1 MAVAPVVT
9 ETVYQLAGAG
19 VGPFATIWPYNL
31 AGDVSVFLD
40 TGAGAVEL
48 FTPGD
53 YALAPTLPTLA
64 SGGGVTLSAS
74 LQTAGVWPA
83 GTLLTLVRATP
94 NGQPSTFG
102 EAGVFSPEAS
112 EAALDNVER
121 QVQELLARAARALSL
136 PYGESAPI
144 FPDAAARVGKVLG
157 STAMGAPLWISPGF
171 TVNVSALDFPSAAA
185 AAASVIAGAPGF
197 LRTAG
202 FSAAGDGGHAL
213 YSRSVGPAAAGKFQS
228 ADGAWWK
235 LAEQVGNIRMFGALI
250 DGASADTTAW
260 NAALAWADA
269 TGRALYHPG
278 GNSIFVGN
286 MQLRSQTIIGVDSYK
301 DIPGLPIGQTSLI
314 TFKNAG
320 GGITLATAT
329 SGGFTLEKIG
339 LRGIPGTYANQ
350 VGVFFDDALRPAGQN
365 EGWPTFRDVSIGGFA
380 TGVLVGEKYQ
390 SGWMWNVYIFD
401 SVVNGYWNQAV
412 DWYHYMLTCGSST
425 VVASGYQ
432 MILGPT
438 APSAFS
444 AGAHQVV
451 GGAFFGAVNSVGIVN
466 SFGNIIIGAYIQNAS
481 GSGLVIGDP
490 GGDGANDN
498 LIEGCLFSGNNQS
511 GGARNVAGHNN
522 YDIWIRNNARYNRI
536 HNCRFASPGGGTF
549 CVAAAIALEGPNNDG
564 TIVSGAQYNMD
575 DIVTPASPAAPVAV
589 LVAALI
595 LKNSLD
601 HLLITDGLANYGEQ
615 GVYAFEQRSVDMAAI
630 AGATSV
636 AGTTLSI
643 KAGSAYLSAAA
654 AMSLPDPKYANR
666 TMRISGVNGSSFV
679 TVTAGGLG
687 GGHNTCTFA
696 AGGYVDL
703 ISISGTAWQVCAS
716 AAAVFT

>member
-121 QVQELLARAARALSL
+121 QVQELSARAARALSL

-185 AAASVIAGAPGF
+185 AAATVIAGAPGF

-213 YSRSVGPAAAGKFQS
+213 YSRSIGPAAAGKFQS

-286 MQLRSQTIIGVDSYK
+286 MQLRNQTIIGVDSYK
-301 DIPGLPIGQTSLI
+301 DIPGLPISQTSLI
-314 TFKNAG
+314 TFKNAN

-350 VGVFFDDALRPAGQN
+350 VGIFMDDALRPGGQN
-365 EGWPTFRDVSIGGFA
+365 EGWPTLRDVSIGGFNV
-380 TGVLVGEKYQ
+380 GMNVGEKYQ
-390 SGWMWNVYIFD
+390 GGWMWNVYFLD
-401 SVVNGYWNQAV
+401 SVNIGYWNQSV
-412 DWYHYMLTCGSST
+412 DWYHYMVTCGSNL
-425 VVASGYQ
+425 VVANWQ
-432 MILGPT
+432 LLLGPS
-438 APSAFS
+438 APSAYS
-444 AGAHQVV
+444 AGSHQFV
-451 GGAFFGAVNSVGIVN
+451 GGAFFGAVNTVGIQN
-466 SFGNIIIGAYIQNAS
+466 CFGCQLTAPIIQNARDT
-481 GSGLVIGDP
+481 GLVIGD
-490 GGDGANDN
+490 GVNGVSGHIINGA
-498 LIEGCLFSGNNQS
+498 IFSGNNQ
-511 GGARNVAGHNN
+511 GGGVRNVNGHNSF
-522 YDIWIRNNARYNRI
+522 DIWLHNNAQEIGIYNCMFAEVGT
-536 HNCRFASPGGGTF
+536 NGACVSAGVRF
-549 CVAAAIALEGPNNDG
+549 EGPNNAG
-564 TIVSGAQYNMD
+564 SMIQNSRFNMD
-575 DIVTPASPAAPVAV
+575 QIVTPGAPAAPIAV
-589 LVAALI
+589 WIQGAL
-595 LKNSLD
+595 LLNGLD
-601 HLLITDGLANYGEQ
+601 HNLVTDCMAFYGEA
-615 GVYAFEQRSVDMAAI
+615 GIYPAEQRSVDMVSI
-630 AGATSV
+630 ANPYAL
-636 AGTTLSI
+636 AGTLSI
-643 KAGSAYLSAAA
+643 KAGSGFISAAV
-654 AMSLPDPKYANR
+654 AMFLENPKYAGR
-666 TMRISGVNGSSFV
+666 PLLLSGVNGAAF
-679 TVTAGGLG
+679 TAATAGGLG
-687 GGHNTCTFA
+687 AGHSTCTFA
-696 AGGYVDL
+696 AGGWIQL
-703 ISISGTAWQVCAS
+703 LSTGPTTWQVCGS
-716 AAAVFT
+716 ANVVLT